1 MFNDFWFVFTFG
13 INIFSDVKII
23 ADGGTIYKKGDVV
36 SLKCDVPSKT
46 TAVTW
51 YHGSRILG
59 TSKLNDGSG
68 NGRSKYTSAPML
80 HPWDL
85 DYVSEQNYIFETSFN
100 PKEQFD
106 QLISQSSSRRK
117 KNQNKRRSKRAAETT
132 DDDRKN
138 FRSFQFNIPQDSY
151 PTLQFSQNK
160 IVIAKIDETIEGAI
174 SCVAK
179 LRKNAIASNPIYI
192 QIASK

>member
-1 MFNDFWFVFTFG
+1 MR
-13 INIFSDVKII
+13 
-23 ADGGTIYKKGDVV
+23 
-36 SLKCDVPSKT
+36 LECQVPPRT
-46 TAVTW
+46 TAITW

-59 TSKLNDGSG
+59 TSTLNQGANDGSDSG
-68 NGRSKYTSAPML
+68 SKYTAAPML

-85 DYVSEQNYIFETSFN
+85 DYVSEPYILTTSFN

-106 QLISQSSSRRK
+106 QLVSQSSTRRK
-117 KNQNKRRSKRAAETT
+117 KQSANKRRS
-132 DDDRKN
+132 
-138 FRSFQFNIPQDSY
+138 RSTSSGSRFKGDFNIPSLSY
-151 PTLQFSQNK
+151 PTLRFSQNK

-192 QIASK
+192 QIASKYIK